1 MVRKLSFG
9 RVFSRSRDTDQ
20 PPTPP
25 HKSPPLSP
33 ISIALPLSKGSKFK
47 EEAVSA
53 IFTTTAPTES
63 VSGSVKSH
71 ATSKLQKRPHRVIPT
86 ASPTSPMSLHEFSP
100 ISSTAS
106 SAASF
111 EFLSPLSTIQQRLP
125 SGVTSFCPATHPAE
139 SFTEDYRLQIP
150 LHQNPYLTVLE
161 KISPEQFM
169 RCLHLLRTSLP
180 TNLDAVRDIMPKPN
194 GFVHTVLEAY
204 NNHRALILRPDDV
217 WTAILIQFSFFVNAN
232 AEQLRAHFAVH
243 DGLEELVIIGDGN
256 RHTADSA
263 LMARQMLE
271 LMHTRVVDPMLRDW
285 IMPEFSTTTDVDR
298 TVYAMSMLG
307 TMKEYFRCKFVLRCG
322 IPLVTLLGERH
333 DWEAILGR
341 LERLKLYSI
350 ETIAWYHLLRP
361 IISRFIA
368 AFEAPSSPENLDFW
382 SKVAHYEGGG
392 SGPTYLSGWV
402 TAFCVFNEQGIWQ
415 GPPLNAERMRE
426 DSPKKLLR
434 PVDPRVLS
442 SAQFAAVYTFRG
454 AWRPFLVLDGMPYP
468 MIDDECV
475 PCGYAHLDVKLDDNG
490 QLFNTVIVAGT
501 VGAQICSNDKSEL
514 FKNGMRDSVRP
525 VVGYW
530 YFITGA
536 W

>member
-9 RVFSRSRDTDQ
+9 RVFSRSRDTDR

-25 HKSPPLSP
+25 PKSPPLSP
-33 ISIALPLSKGSKFK
+33 ISIGLPLSRGSKFK

-53 IFTTTAPTES
+53 IFTATAPTES
-63 VSGSVKSH
+63 IAGSIRSH
-71 ATSKLQKRPHRVIPT
+71 STTSRLQKRSHKVITP
-86 ASPTSPMSLHEFSP
+86 ASPTQPMSPHEFSP
-100 ISSTAS
+100 ISPTAS
-106 SAASF
+106 SGASF
-111 EFLSPLSTIQQRLP
+111 EFLSPLSTAQHLP
-125 SGVTSFCPATHPAE
+125 PGVTSFCPATHPAE

-161 KISPEQFM
+161 KTSPEQFT

-180 TNLDAVRDIMPKPN
+180 TELHAVRDIMPKPN

-204 NNHRALILRPDDV
+204 NNHRALILRPDDI
-217 WTAILIQFSFFVNAN
+217 WTAILMQFNFFMSPNT
-232 AEQLRAHFAVH
+232 EQL
-243 DGLEELVIIGDGN
+243 IITGDGN
-256 RHTADSA
+256 RNTGDSA

-271 LMHTRVVDPMLRDW
+271 LMHTRIVDPMLRDW
-285 IMPEFSTTTDVDR
+285 IMPEFTTTTDVDR
-298 TVYAMSMLG
+298 TVYAMSTMA
-307 TMKEYFRCKFVLRCG
+307 TMKEYYRYKFILQCG

-333 DWEAILGR
+333 DWEAILAR

-350 ETIAWYHLLRP
+350 ETIAWYHLLHP
-361 IISRFIA
+361 IISRFVA
-368 AFEAPSSPENLDFW
+368 AFDSPSSPENLDFW

-392 SGPTYLSGWV
+392 SGPTYLSGWI
-402 TAFCVFNEQGIWQ
+402 TAFCVFTEQGVWQ

-426 DSPKKLLR
+426 DAPKKLLR
-434 PVDPRVLS
+434 PADPRTLS
-442 SAQFAAVYTFRG
+442 AAQFAAVYTVHG

-475 PCGYAHLDVKLDDNG
+475 PCGYAHLDVKLDDG
-490 QLFNTVIVAGT
+490 GELVDAVVVAGA

-536 W
+536 G

>member
-1 MVRKLSFG
+1 MVRKLSLG
-9 RVFSRSRDTDQ
+9 RVFSRSRDTDRS
-20 PPTPP
+20 PTPP
-25 HKSPPLSP
+25 PKSPPLSP
-33 ISIALPLSKGSKFK
+33 INIGLPLSKGSKFK
-47 EEAVSA
+47 EGSVSA
-53 IFTTTAPTES
+53 IFTATAPTES
-63 VSGSVKSH
+63 ITDSVRLHS
-71 ATSKLQKRPHRVIPT
+71 TSRLQKRSHRALIT
-86 ASPTSPMSLHEFSP
+86 ASPTYPMSPPEFSP

-111 EFLSPLSTIQQRLP
+111 KFLSPLPTTQQLP
-125 SGVTSFCPATHPAE
+125 PGVTSFCPATHPAE

-150 LHQNPYLTVLE
+150 LHQNPYLTILE
-161 KISPEQFM
+161 KTSPEQFT
-169 RCLHLLRTSLP
+169 RCLQLLRTSLP
-180 TNLDAVRDIMPKPN
+180 TDLDAVRDVMPKPN

-217 WTAILIQFSFFVNAN
+217 WTAILIQFSFFVSAN
-232 AEQLRAHFAVH
+232 AEQLCAHFVAH
-243 DGLEELVIIGDGN
+243 DDREELIITGDGDRN
-256 RHTADSA
+256 MADLA

-271 LMHTRVVDPMLRDW
+271 LMHTHVVDPMLRDW
-285 IMPEFSTTTDVDR
+285 IMPEFSTTTDADR
-298 TVYAMSMLG
+298 TVYAMSIMA
-307 TMKEYFRCKFVLRCG
+307 TMKEYFRYKFVLRCG

-333 DWEAILGR
+333 DWEAILQR

-350 ETIAWYHLLRP
+350 ETIAWYHLLHP
-361 IISRFIA
+361 IISQFVS
-368 AFEAPSSPENLDFW
+368 AFDAPSSPENLDFW

-392 SGPTYLSGWV
+392 SGPTYLSGWI
-402 TAFCVFNEQGIWQ
+402 TAFCAFNEQGIWQ

-426 DSPKKLLR
+426 DAPKKLLR

-442 SAQFAAVYTFRG
+442 AAQFAAVYTIHG
-454 AWRPFLVLDGMPYP
+454 VWRPFLVLDGMPYP
-468 MIDDECV
+468 VIDDECV

-490 QLFNTVIVAGT
+490 ELFDTVIVAGA

-536 W
+536 G

>member
-1 MVRKLSFG
+1 MVRKLSLG
-9 RVFSRSRDTDQ
+9 RVFSRSRDTDR
-20 PPTPP
+20 PSTPP
-25 HKSPPLSP
+25 PPLSP
-33 ISIALPLSKGSKFK
+33 IRPLSKGSKFK

-53 IFTTTAPTES
+53 IFTATAPTES
-63 VSGSVKSH
+63 VAGSVVRSRS
-71 ATSKLQKRPHRVIPT
+71 TSKLQKRPRRAIPT
-86 ASPTSPMSLHEFSP
+86 ASPTHLTSPHEFFP

-106 SAASF
+106 SGASF
-111 EFLSPLSTIQQRLP
+111 EFLSLLSTTRQFP
-125 SGVTSFCPATHPAE
+125 PGVTSFCPAPHPAE

-161 KISPEQFM
+161 KISPEQCT

-180 TNLDAVRDIMPKPN
+180 ADLSLVRDIMPKPN

-232 AEQLRAHFAVH
+232 AEQLRVH
-243 DGLEELVIIGDGN
+243 EGKEDLIIVGDGT
-256 RHTADSA
+256 RHTADFA

-285 IMPEFSTTTDVDR
+285 IMPQFSTTTDVDR
-298 TVYAMSMLG
+298 TVYAMAMMA
-307 TMKEYFRCKFVLRCG
+307 TMKEYFRYKFVLRCG

-333 DWEAILGR
+333 DWEVILER

-350 ETIAWYHLLRP
+350 ETIAWYHLLHP
-361 IISRFIA
+361 IISRFVA
-368 AFEAPSSPENLDFW
+368 AFDAPSSPQNLDFW

-392 SGPTYLSGWV
+392 TGPTYLSGWI
-402 TAFCVFNEQGIWQ
+402 TAFCVFNEQGVWQ
-415 GPPLNAERMRE
+415 GPPLNAERTRE
-426 DSPKKLLR
+426 DAPKKLLR
-434 PVDPRVLS
+434 PADPRALS
-442 SAQFAAVYTFRG
+442 AAQFAAMYTIRG

-490 QLFNTVIVAGT
+490 KLFDTVIVAGA

-514 FKNGMRDSVRP
+514 FRNGMRDSVRP

-530 YFITGA
+530 YFITRAG
-536 W
+536 